1 MTRRALQPLDITL
14 RHARR
19 YQWVR
24 RAFLGFSVALTFV
37 LPLWHLHALD
47 VEGAGIAADSRWAK
61 VAQAMPDQPPPF
73 VGAPTSVWVGVLE
86 LVDPLESLAVALFQ
100 GLSWNWVWTVLPGV
114 VLVVLLGRFFCGWAC
129 PYLPILAAAN
139 AARWVL
145 TRLGVPLKD
154 VQVPRS
160 TSRVVM
166 VGMLVVGALTGAQ
179 LVPLIYPP
187 AIIGREVFRAV
198 FYGSLGAGALV
209 VTGAFLFDTF
219 VSRAGFC
226 RSLCPGG
233 AMFSVLANLSPI
245 RVHNDRSKCTDCTV
259 CDVVCNLGQ
268 SPMTNRLDAGCE
280 RCGKCIA
287 SCPTEA
293 LSFTLAAPPLVQL
306 VTLRVEG
313 VEQKAAGGARR
324 T

>member
-14 RHARR
+14 RHGRR
-19 YQWVR
+19 YQMIR
-24 RAFLGFSVALTFV
+24 KLFLGFSVALTFG

-47 VEGAGIAADSRWAK
+47 VEGAGIAADSRWAHL
-61 VAQAMPDQPPPF
+61 AARLPDSPPPF
-73 VGAPTSVWVGVLE
+73 YGAPTSVWVGVLE
-86 LVDPLESLAVALFQ
+86 LVDPLESLAVALFH

-129 PYLPILAAAN
+129 PYLPVLAAAN

-166 VGMLVVGALTGAQ
+166 VGALVVGALAGTQ

-209 VTGAFLFDTF
+209 VAGAFLFDTF

-245 RVHNDRSKCTDCTV
+245 RVHNDRSKCTDCTA

-268 SPMTNRLDAGCE
+268 SPMTNTLDSGCE

-287 SCPTEA
+287 SCPTQA
-293 LSFTLAAPPLVQL
+293 LSWTLAAPPLVQL

-313 VEQKAAGGARR
+313 VEAKTAEAKSQ
-324 T
+324 